1 MCFLVIVLAKPCVGG
16 MGSTCETVL
25 YLYFLLG
32 MQWHVI
38 VKVQD
43 DGVWPQ
49 SIAAKLGSDVTAQL
63 SQMLNI
69 EGHDLLLLAAGEEYD
84 PVRLVV
90 PYIVLKSA
98 AVAKCRFATTSC

>member
-1 MCFLVIVLAKPCVGG
+1 MCFLAIVLAQPCVGG
-16 MGSTCETVL
+16 MGSLHLFFFCLEL
-25 YLYFLLG
+25 
-32 MQWHVI
+32 QWHVI

-63 SQMLNI
+63 NQMLGV

-84 PVRLVV
+84 PVRLFV
-90 PYIVLKSA
+90 
-98 AVAKCRFATTSC
+98 CHATS